1 MANIKKNQ
9 IEIKNTTA
17 ENEINSRLEDDVK
30 ERISKLEDR
39 GVEIAE
45 VEQEKLKIYML
56 SARDSSQI

>member
-9 IEIKNTTA
+9 IEIKNTTT